1 MVMLGVRFALSMGA
15 TLSMGIHLCMDISRS
30 SRNYSM
36 RVFVKITR
44 EFLIVQA
51 LNIQRII

>member
-1 MVMLGVRFALSMGA
+1 MVMLGVRFALSMGT

-44 EFLIVQA
+44 EFLIV
-51 LNIQRII
+51 